1 MRLTH
6 AVLVLADISGYT
18 DFITNREVSL
28 LHAEQ
33 IITDL
38 LESMIDRTEHPLILN
53 KLEGDAAL
61 LHGECATDDFVAARD
76 VLAQVKAFF
85 PAFAARLALQKE
97 QRAHC
102 VCDACTRIEQLALK
116 AFVHHGEFAIKQVRQ
131 FEELA
136 GEAVILVHRLLKNRV
151 AAREY
156 VLLTEPARAAAGVD
170 VALLQE
176 HREDCEGVGA
186 VPLWLVAPGDL
197 PFDLAPRGDAGDQA
211 IATADAVERSGVFHH
226 IPR

>member
-53 KLEGDAAL
+53 KLEGDAAFL
-61 LHGECATDDFVAARD
+61 YAETGDDRTTAVRD
-76 VLAQVKAFF
+76 VLTQVRMLFSAFEE
-85 PAFAARLALQKE
+85 RLEKIRVE
-97 QRAHC
+97 RSHC
-102 VCDACTRIEQLALK
+102 GCDACANVSRLKLK
-116 AFVHHGEFAIKQVRQ
+116 AFAHCGEIAVKQVRQ

-136 GEAVILVHRLLKNRV
+136 GEDVILVHRLMKNHLDE
-151 AAREY
+151 REY
-156 VLLTEPARAAAGVD
+156 VLLSEAITGAWPPTTNYGRR
-170 VALLQE
+170 
-176 HREDCEGVGA
+176 HRESFEGMGELALTVLSPA
-186 VPLWLVAPGDL
+186 DLVKL
-197 PFDLAPRGDAGDQA
+197 
-211 IATADAVERSGVFHH
+211 TA
-226 IPR
+226 